1 MSGETTRG
9 HDDGVQVG
17 VQEPAELLRYLLDGQ
32 QQARVHNFGILKQQK
47 GKVKH
52 ELRHFGA
59 AMIIH
64 GKNLVFWY
72 PATKI
77 FSKKRSI
84 GGKKKRSIGGKKKE
98 HRG

>member
-1 MSGETTRG
+1 MCRKLDERKNTQRIYRLSANSKEALDSPRLVKFPAFVINRHPFTKI
-9 HDDGVQVG
+9 GV
-17 VQEPAELLRYLLDGQ
+17 R
-32 QQARVHNFGILKQQK
+32 KQ
-47 GKVKH
+47 H
-52 ELRHFGA
+52 IA
-59 AMIIH
+59 IH

-84 GGKKKRSIGGKKKE
+84 GGKKKE